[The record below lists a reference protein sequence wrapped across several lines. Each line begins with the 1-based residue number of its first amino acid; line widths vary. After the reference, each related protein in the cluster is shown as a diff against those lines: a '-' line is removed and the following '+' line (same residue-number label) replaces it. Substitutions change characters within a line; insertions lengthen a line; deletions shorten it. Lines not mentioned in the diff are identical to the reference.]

1 MRKRELYKMI
11 KEELKA
17 VLAEQLNQNM
27 AKKTLV
33 KAFKLAGYDISED
46 SIEQVS
52 TSKDTTSFDVTLYG
66 EPYQV
71 DIDNSKEVF
80 LYDGVDFVSL
90 GYLNNPRVIANNIEK
105 LIG

>member
-1 MRKRELYKMI
+1 MI

-17 VLAEQLNQNM
+17 VLAEQLNQNT

-33 KAFKLAGYDISED
+33 KVFKLAGYDISED

-52 TSKDTTSFDVTLYG
+52 TSKDTISFDIMLYG

-71 DIDNSKEVF
+71 DVDNSNEVF
-80 LYDGVDFVSL
+80 IYDGVDFVSL